1 MRMRTILLLA
11 ICLFGGCATSSTT
24 GKNTRDAFWGSRT
37 ELDGTEY
44 FRIGSLLIKTKDPYP
59 R

>member
-11 ICLFGGCATSSTT
+11 ICHFSGCATTSTSH
-24 GKNTRDAFWGSRT
+24 KDTRDAFWGLRT
-37 ELDGTEY
+37 ETDGTEY

>member
-11 ICLFGGCATSSTT
+11 ICLFGGCATYSTSRKDT
-24 GKNTRDAFWGSRT
+24 SDAFWGSRT

>member
-11 ICLFGGCATSSTT
+11 ICLFSGCATTSTSRNDT
-24 GKNTRDAFWGSRT
+24 LDAFWGLRT
-37 ELDGTEY
+37 ETDGTEY
-44 FRIGSLLIKTKDPYP
+44 FRIGSLLIKTKDPIP